1 MVRYSSSLASH
12 NMISQKDL
20 CLLNLKNPVEK
31 LYKNN
36 SITSVEADN
45 SKNEFH
51 YPHPVT
57 PGKV

>member
-1 MVRYSSSLASH
+1 MVRYSSFLAFH

-20 CLLNLKNPVEK
+20 CLLNFKNPVEK

-45 SKNEFH
+45 SKNEF
-51 YPHPVT
+51 PNILT
-57 PGKV
+57 FTQ